1 MAPPGQPKHMLDRAK
16 LVPNPTSLIAYLET
30 SNVQREPLTP
40 SLASHKSRA
49 LLAFENRHADRSRL
63 CVYYSC
69 GYVTATAIIMEH
81 SSALFDIDNSENSVV
96 RPAGSC

>member
-1 MAPPGQPKHMLDRAK
+1 MAPPVQPKHMLDRAK

-49 LLAFENRHADRSRL
+49 LLAFENRHADPQQVMRL
-63 CVYYSC
+63 LLLRLRH
-69 GYVTATAIIMEH
+69 GYRNHYGTIRRAI
-81 SSALFDIDNSENSVV
+81 
-96 RPAGSC
+96 

>member
-1 MAPPGQPKHMLDRAK
+1 MAPPVQPKHMLDRAK

-49 LLAFENRHADRSRL
+49 LLAFENRHADPQQVI
-63 CVYYSC
+63 VYYSC
-69 GYVTATAIIMEH
+69 GYVTATAIIMEQ
-81 SSALFDIDNSENSVV
+81 SGALFDIDNSENSAV